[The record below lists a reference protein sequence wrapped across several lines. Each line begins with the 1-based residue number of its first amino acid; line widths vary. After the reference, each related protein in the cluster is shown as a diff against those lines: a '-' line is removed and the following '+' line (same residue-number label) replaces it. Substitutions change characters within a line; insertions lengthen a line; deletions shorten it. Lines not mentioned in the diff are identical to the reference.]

1 MGPRYGTPSIGVMF
15 TNQPLKK
22 GQHLSNESPRLKTT
36 HETYE
41 LRKMVFQRIPVNYL
55 G

>member
-1 MGPRYGTPSIGVMF
+1 MRDPLHRSYVH
-15 TNQPLKK
+15 QPTAKK

-41 LRKMVFQRIPVNYL
+41 LRKMVFQRIPVNDL